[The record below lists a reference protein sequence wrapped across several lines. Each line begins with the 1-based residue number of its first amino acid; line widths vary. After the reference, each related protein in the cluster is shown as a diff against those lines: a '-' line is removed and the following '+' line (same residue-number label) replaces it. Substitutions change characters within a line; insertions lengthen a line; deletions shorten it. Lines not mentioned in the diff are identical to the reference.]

1 MKKLLVIIL
10 VLISFFSYAQY
21 QNYDIYVDT
30 ITAKS
35 DCYLYLNS
43 QTSYKYDNQTLI
55 PENTILISTYF
66 NSLYFKVE
74 YENMI
79 GYVFCM
85 SVTVPERVSQ
95 IQKMINTENF
105 SKEIVD
111 SINSNYFIKS
121 DIKYENIEN
130 INQDINII
138 NEELNL
144 DMEDKFPTEMID
156 FLYLFVNSF
165 MIY

>member
-1 MKKLLVIIL
+1 MKKLLIVVL
-10 VLISFFSYAQY
+10 VLISFFSHAQY
-21 QNYDIYVDT
+21 QNYDYCVDT
-30 ITAKS
+30 IVAKPN
-35 DCYLYLNS
+35 CYLYLKP
-43 QTSYKYDNQTLI
+43 QTSYRYDNQILI

-66 NSLYFKVE
+66 NNLYFKVE
-74 YENMI
+74 YENMT

-85 SVTVPERVSQ
+85 SVTIPERVLQ
-95 IQKMINTENF
+95 IQKMINTKNY
-105 SKEIVD
+105 SNEIVD
-111 SINSNYFIKS
+111 SINSNYLIKS
-121 DIKYENIEN
+121 VIKYEN
-130 INQDINII
+130 INQDIKII

>member
-21 QNYDIYVDT
+21 QNYDTYVDT

-35 DCYLYLNS
+35 DCYLYLNP
-43 QTSYKYDNQTLI
+43 QTSYKYDNQILI
-55 PENTILISTYF
+55 PENIILISTYF

-74 YENMI
+74 YENMV

-85 SVTVPERVSQ
+85 SVTVPERVLQ

-130 INQDINII
+130 INQEINII
-138 NEELNL
+138 NEDLNL
-144 DMEDKFPTEMID
+144 DMKDKFPTEIID